1 MPCFSILY
9 NLVTIYERRKGALIC
24 IFCFRGNASLGNFYS
39 LKFYNLKVFKMV
51 FIMCVKNNLSLFLF
65 FRLFSR
71 LPDFINYYLC

>member
-51 FIMCVKNNLSLFLF
+51 YSIIYFLFL
-65 FRLFSR
+65 
-71 LPDFINYYLC
+71 

>member
-51 FIMCVKNNLSLFLF
+51 YSIIYFLFLYCA
-65 FRLFSR
+65 LK
-71 LPDFINYYLC
+71 II